1 MSLVHICVL
10 LCVLGASSGGMV
22 DYLTGYD
29 ELSSKVDGIH
39 ESAQKHIDALYKRIE
54 ALEEKMENLK
64 SGMYCISSLRFISNT
79 AVVPVT
85 QQLYQ

>member
-1 MSLVHICVL
+1 MSLAHVCVL

-54 ALEEKMENLK
+54 ALEEKMENFK
-64 SGMYCISSLRFISNT
+64 SGMYCISCLSFTS
-79 AVVPVT
+79 T
-85 QQLYQ
+85 Q